1 VVVKND
7 SQPAGSSPLSLCKKD
22 REDIYDLTVEAL
34 NSFLK
39 IAQEMY
45 SQMHV
50 SVNGQSILKPWK
62 VSKFSKLFRAAACFF
77 QDEVVRDA
85 LTSCL
90 AEEGR
95 FLGINL
101 SAGRD
106 GIVEYFLALP
116 EKNGKILL

>member
-1 VVVKND
+1 
-7 SQPAGSSPLSLCKKD
+7 
-22 REDIYDLTVEAL
+22 
-34 NSFLK
+34 
-39 IAQEMY
+39 
-45 SQMHV
+45 
-50 SVNGQSILKPWK
+50 
-62 VSKFSKLFRAAACFF
+62 
-77 QDEVVRDA
+77 VVRDA

-95 FLGINL
+95 FLEINF